1 MHLNLVL
8 KHKIQSLEYEEAAK
22 VQHTID
28 ESLLDDAGVD
38 IEPMQLLDEHIDETG
53 DATWEMLGSNLW
65 GIADDVS
72 EQ

>member
-1 MHLNLVL
+1 
-8 KHKIQSLEYEEAAK
+8 
-22 VQHTID
+22 
-28 ESLLDDAGVD
+28 
-38 IEPMQLLDEHIDETG
+38 MQLLDEHIDETG